1 MDASERDAVRRL
13 ILCSGKVAIDV
24 AGAAQKQPAMAQ
36 VVAVARVEQLYPFPE
51 REIERLFASYRGV
64 REIVWLQE
72 EPRNMGAWSYI
83 ETRLRGM
90 LPASATPRYIGRPE
104 RASVAE
110 GDAEMHLREQARIL
124 DEAFD

>member
-1 MDASERDAVRRL
+1 
-13 ILCSGKVAIDV
+13 
-24 AGAAQKQPAMAQ
+24 MAQ

-51 REIERLFASYRGV
+51 REIERLFASYRNV

-72 EPRNMGAWSYI
+72 EPSNMGAWSYM
-83 ETRLRGM
+83 EAHLRDM
-90 LPASATPRYIGRPE
+90 LPASATLRYIGRPE